1 MFTPQQFQASAWSVK
16 ENSTNSVNPTTP
28 VNSTENLNV
37 QTNENL
43 STTTVENFTQPVFS
57 SEETQITKIAKWK
70 NKELRKFTL
79 NRDAAVEYV
88 KFIDNYVDEEKGK
101 RLDKVGCLAMFIN
114 KILVD
119 LETDTLKGLNPKT
132 LEAYWEQLGGTKFK
146 NREGVKVFNKLE
158 IDIED

>member
-16 ENSTNSVNPTTP
+16 ENSTNPTTP
-28 VNSTENLNV
+28 VNSTTENLNV

-43 STTTVENFTQPVFS
+43 QLEAQPVFS

-101 RLDKVGCLAMFIN
+101 RLDKVACLAMFIN
-114 KILVD
+114 KILQD
-119 LETDTLKGLNPKT
+119 LETETLKGLNPKT

-146 NREGVKVFNKLE
+146 NREGVKTFNKLE
-158 IDIED
+158 IDIE

>member
-1 MFTPQQFQASAWSVK
+1 MFTPQQFQASAWSLK
-16 ENSTNSVNPTTP
+16 ENSINPANSTVNPTIS
-28 VNSTENLNV
+28 STEDLNV
-37 QTNENL
+37 QTNEDL
-43 STTTVENFTQPVFS
+43 QLEAQPVFS
-57 SEETQITKIAKWK
+57 SEETQVIQVTKIAKWK

-114 KILVD
+114 KILQD
-119 LETDTLKGLNPKT
+119 LETETLKGLNPKT

-146 NREGVKVFNKLE
+146 NREGVKTFNKLE
-158 IDIED
+158 IDIE

>member
-16 ENSTNSVNPTTP
+16 ENSTNSINP
-28 VNSTENLNV
+28 VNSTENLQPATENLNV

-43 STTTVENFTQPVFS
+43 PINTVENFT
-57 SEETQITKIAKWK
+57 
-70 NKELRKFTL
+70 ELRKFTL
-79 NRDAAVEYV
+79 NRDVAVEYV

-119 LETDTLKGLNPKT
+119 LETESLKGLNPKT

-146 NREGVKVFNKLE
+146 NREGVKTFNKLE